1 MMLLQIGNKYGLRA
15 GEIPV
20 LAKKIA
26 MESNV
31 KPIDDENPSVEP
43 KEVEESNFEKV
54 QRVRNKERAQKSIK
68 AAR

>member
-1 MMLLQIGNKYGLRA
+1 M
-15 GEIPV
+15 

-31 KPIDDENPSVEP
+31 KPIDDENPSEEP
-43 KEVEESNFEKV
+43 QEVEESNFEKV